1 MKSIYNIKK
10 GLYRHFKGENKIYE
24 VLGTAMH
31 TETEEELVI
40 YRALYD
46 DKMVKNGDMFAR
58 AIKMFLEEVPKDK
71 KNPTG
76 QKYRF
81 EFIK

>member
-1 MKSIYNIKK
+1 MESIYNIKK

-46 DKMVKNGDMFAR
+46 DKMVKNGDMSASP
-58 AIKMFLEEVPKDK
+58 IKMFLEEVPKDK